1 MDRCM
6 VVFRT
11 RGEASVPPSVGVGH
25 AGMQKHDSRAV
36 RVNYDASAGCRTWT
50 GMGRRVGLVA

>member
-1 MDRCM
+1 M